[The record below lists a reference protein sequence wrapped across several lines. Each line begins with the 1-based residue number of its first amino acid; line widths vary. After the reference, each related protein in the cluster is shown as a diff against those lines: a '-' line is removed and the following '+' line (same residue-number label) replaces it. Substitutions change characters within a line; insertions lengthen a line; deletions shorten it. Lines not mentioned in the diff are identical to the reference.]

1 MKHIITALAIWG
13 ITTTAVAADKLIV
26 ISPHR
31 KSIQDEFIPKFKEH
45 YKAAFKTDVEV
56 EWIDQGGTADDVK
69 FVRAKFQKNP
79 ATTGIDIF
87 WGGGTAVFM
96 ELAGDKLLAPYTLPK
111 PLDTEVPQSAAGV
124 PLFDSSKTWY
134 ASAMSSFGIFF
145 NRKLLKMDG
154 ITEPTTWDDLADPKY
169 KGQITLAD
177 PRRSGTAN
185 TMNTIILQALGW
197 DKGFDLLTRIAGNN
211 RIFTHSSS
219 DPIKAVVSGD
229 ASASMVIDFYA
240 VSKIADLGKDNLGF
254 IMPPGQTILDPD
266 PVAILKGAPN
276 RTVAERFVNYVLSP
290 EAQKLL
296 ILPKGAEGGP
306 KLEALG
312 RMAINTT
319 AYAQT
324 EGKRATDFNPFKQK
338 AFLKLDLAKAAKMQ
352 RVFNDL
358 IGAIHIDTHG
368 DLKEAWAAIVKGG
381 MKADDLATFAKP
393 PVNEAELLAL
403 SDKWDDDV
411 FRNKTINT
419 WVEASKSKYKKLA
432 SK

>member
-1 MKHIITALAIWG
+1 MKHIISALVLWG
-13 ITTTAVAADKLIV
+13 ITTTAIAADKLII

-45 YKAAFKTDVEV
+45 YKKTFKTDVV
-56 EWIDQGGTADDVK
+56 VDWIDQGGTSDDVK
-69 FVRAKFQKNP
+69 FIRAKFKSNP
-79 ATTGIDIF
+79 ATSGVDIF

-96 ELAGDKLLAPYTLPK
+96 ELAQSDLLAPYSLPK

-124 PLFDSSKTWY
+124 PLFDDSKTWY
-134 ASAMSSFGIFF
+134 ASAMSSFGIFY

-154 ITEPTTWDDLADPKY
+154 ISEPGTWNDLADPKY
-169 KGQITLAD
+169 RGQITLAD

-197 DKGFDLLTRIAGNN
+197 DQGFDLLTRIAGNN

-240 VSKIADLGKDNLGF
+240 VSKIADLGADNLGF
-254 IMPPGQTILDPD
+254 TIPPGQTILDPD

-296 ILPKGAEGGP
+296 ILPRGSEGGP
-306 KLEALG
+306 RHEALG

-319 AYAQT
+319 AYTQT
-324 EGKRATDFNPFKQK
+324 DGKRATDFNPFKQK
-338 AFLKLDLAKAAKMQ
+338 AFMKLDLVKAAKMQ

-358 IGAIHIDTHG
+358 IGAIHIDTHH
-368 DLKEAWAAIVKGG
+368 DLKNAWAAIVKRG
-381 MKADDLATFAKP
+381 MKADEIATFSKP
-393 PVNEAELLAL
+393 PVSEAELLAL
-403 SDKWDDDV
+403 ADQWGNDV
-411 FRNKTINT
+411 FRNRTINA
-419 WVEASKSKYKKLA
+419 WVEASKTKYKTLA
-432 SK
+432 GK